1 MENTTDNC
9 CICLDSLDS
18 SEIKRLQCNHI
29 LHTSCL
35 EEYNE
40 YCIKH
45 QKEIKCPL
53 CIAVIG
59 NENPTQENPT
69 QNIITINITGLQ
81 EYRRNQERINKFNKY
96 FYLTCITCALFGI
109 IAFMIYAISAK

>member
-1 MENTTDNC
+1 MENTIDNC
-9 CICLDSLDS
+9 CICLDPLDS

-35 EEYNE
+35 DEYNE

-59 NENPTQENPT
+59 NENPTQT
-69 QNIITINITGLQ
+69 IIRINITGLQ
-81 EYRRNQERINKFNKY
+81 EYRRNQERNNNFNKY
-96 FYLTCITCALFGI
+96 CYLTCITCILFGI
-109 IAFMIYAISAK
+109 IAFIIYITAS